1 MAVPK
6 KKTSKSARGMRC
18 SHDALEKSSYVV
30 NKIDGT
36 TKRNHHVD
44 ANGVY
49 KGRQIIFNLKNTAK
63 ETTDKEDSKEVNST
77 ESNT

>member
-30 NKIDGT
+30 DKKDGT
-36 TKRNHHVD
+36 TKRNHHID
-44 ANGVY
+44 ANGFY
-49 KGRQIIFNLKNTAK
+49 KGRQIIFNLKEKTENTS
-63 ETTDKEDSKEVNST
+63 EDKNTEINST